1 MKFFQK
7 FVLVIFILLNN
18 KPLFADIVK
27 KIEIIGNERIS
38 EQTIIVFSEISLNQ
52 ELNKNDLNKI
62 LKDLYETNFFN
73 DVKILFND
81 NILQIQVKEN
91 PIIINIQFL
100 GIKSNSLKEKIISNL
115 KLREKSSYVESQILD
130 DINLMRQNLKDAGYF
145 FSSIEAEIENLDNN
159 QINLKYNINLG
170 EKAKI
175 RKITFLGDK
184 IFKDRRLRNIII
196 SEEYKFWKFLSNK
209 KFLNEN
215 LISFDTRLLKNF
227 YLNQGYYNVNIN
239 SSFGKLFNKNEF
251 ELIFNID
258 AKNKVFF
265 NDLKLNLP
273 LDFEKENF
281 NSIYN
286 LFNDIKG
293 SEYSI
298 IKIQKILDKID
309 TVVLNEQYQSTK
321 AIVNENLENDLLDL
335 TFSIIETEKI
345 FVDKINIFGNNVTSE
360 TVIRNQFLLDEGDP
374 FNDIL
379 QTKTINNIKSL
390 NFFKD
395 VKSEVILNEDG
406 QSNTININVIE
417 KPTGEIMAG
426 AGFGT
431 SGGTFIFGVKE
442 NNFLGNGISLDANLD
457 LSADSIKGQFN
468 VINPNYKNLDKSL
481 SLSLVATE
489 IDKIKDSGYK
499 TTKTGASISTKFEY
513 FDDLYLNLGNSFFLE
528 NLETDSTAS
537 SRQKKLAGN
546 YVDYFLKFDFDYDKR
561 NQRFQTS
568 DGFRSIYSI
577 DIPIISE
584 SYTLVNSYEY
594 KYFDELYEDNIS
606 SISFTIRNSQSLN
619 NKDIKLSERL
629 FIPSKLLRGF
639 EPGKIGPKDSDDYIG
654 GNLMSALNFSSTLP
668 MILENS
674 QNTDIVLFLDMANLW
689 GVDYDSSL
697 DDSKIRSSVG
707 IGVDWFTPVGP
718 LNFSL
723 AQPITKS
730 KNDITENFRFN
741 LGTTF

>member
-73 DVKILFND
+73 DVKISFND
-81 NILQIQVKEN
+81 NILQIKVKEN